1 MSASSEIPESEG
13 RPTYHYCL
21 PASLSAE
28 TCLGFICGPGGLRQ
42 FYTSPTH
49 LAHDSIQLRW
59 LSGFD
64 LLPMA
69 LRLLPVVVVFVA
81 AAASCRAALAF
92 PATGMQLPGLPVA
105 GLAVGFY
112 NESCPQVEE
121 LVLAEMRAMV
131 AKDWTIGP
139 ALLRF
144 MFHDCLVRLQS
155 NPTIDLRAH
164 FVFVSCVRVPS
175 RRAHGMMRLGC
186 DASIMLIS
194 RNKTGERNAFPSYG
208 LRGYDEIEQIKAKVE
223 AACPLTVSCADII
236 ALAARDAVFLV
247 YTHPVVTPVASNGP
261 RYAVE
266 TGRRDG
272 KMSFN
277 IDANNDLPP
286 PSSNIVDLKTYFSVK
301 GLGWKDLVVLSGSHT
316 IGRAQ
321 CSTFAADR
329 LYNFSGKLEQDPS
342 LNKTYAAGLR
352 ELCEPGVVNDTTPVP
367 MDPSSPYTFDL
378 GYYRDVVGNTSL
390 FLSDQALMD
399 DRWTRAYV
407 ERMAAAASP
416 EEFFADYAVAMTNMG
431 RIEVLTGDNGEIRK
445 TCAAQAD

>member
-1 MSASSEIPESEG
+1 
-13 RPTYHYCL
+13 
-21 PASLSAE
+21 
-28 TCLGFICGPGGLRQ
+28 
-42 FYTSPTH
+42 
-49 LAHDSIQLRW
+49 
-59 LSGFD
+59 
-64 LLPMA
+64 MA

-92 PATGMQLPGLPVA
+92 PATGMQLPGLP
-105 GLAVGFY
+105 
-112 NESCPQVEE
+112 
-121 LVLAEMRAMV
+121 
-131 AKDWTIGP
+131 
-139 ALLRF
+139 
-144 MFHDCLVRLQS
+144 
-155 NPTIDLRAH
+155 
-164 FVFVSCVRVPS
+164 
-175 RRAHGMMRLGC
+175 GC

-236 ALAARDAVFLV
+236 ALAARDAVFL
-247 YTHPVVTPVASNGP
+247 SNGP